1 MFKQLTYIFNRR
13 EKVQIVFLFL
23 AAIIG
28 SLLECLGVGVFMPF
42 VNVLMDASAIQD
54 TWYLQLFYEKLHFR
68 SAESFITGLTIA
80 IIAIFVVLLANFVDN
95 DLTDYSFLPF
105 IILVFNRHKLGESP

>member
-54 TWYLQLFYEKLHFR
+54 TWYLQLFYEKLHF
-68 SAESFITGLTIA
+68 
-80 IIAIFVVLLANFVDN
+80 
-95 DLTDYSFLPF
+95 
-105 IILVFNRHKLGESP
+105 SPLFTVS